1 MAETAYP
8 TGTSGTTPRSADL
21 LFIAS
26 AALLGIGLAFLIFPH
41 DLLVGIAP
49 YWDNVQGDNAANWIG
64 YEAFARDTWHW
75 PIFKTT
81 LLSPPE
87 GVNVLFTDP
96 IPGLALLG
104 KLTLKATG
112 WLPNYFGPWLL
123 FAYALQPA
131 VAYYL
136 LRRLS
141 LTRVAALL
149 GALVFL
155 FVPAF
160 IFRYGHFS
168 LLGHWVLLASLLVYY
183 FVAQGGSRAAIY
195 GGAAFTFSIIL
206 INPYLLIMSIAIY
219 CAALVDGAY
228 SRRIPVLQAAAV
240 CAALAMSIVGT
251 AFLLGFVEIGRPT
264 AGGGFGMYSMN
275 LLSPIMPQLSAWPG
289 HEKFI
294 LDATQGQYE
303 GYNYLGGGI
312 LGLVFIAALFAWQP
326 AKDFMKRSPALF
338 IFAGL
343 MGIYALSTQIYLG
356 DKLIASLALDEFEL
370 FAKFSGMFR
379 SSGRFFWPMGYLIL
393 TCAIYAI
400 YMRFGA
406 KKFALIATAALAVQI
421 VDVRPLI
428 SSVGER
434 ALKAPNNLDAL
445 QWSEIARAHNEI
457 LLLPQFLCM
466 STDNRKYAYDFGQL
480 AARSGLPTNSAI
492 INRSDVDCAAEGLAS
507 FNDLKAAAV
516 RDNPLI
522 IAFKDAFSRNAM
534 AGALGQSS
542 LACRETSFAYVC
554 SANESS
560 ITNVGP
566 ELGRLSTIRIG
577 EERSVAEGG
586 DGLPFL
592 TAGWSAP
599 SQWGVWG
606 LGPESSFLVGFDKE
620 VCGNLVFRAKIQ
632 PFALAPYLVKETQV
646 ATDAGPSVS
655 FSIEQPGEQVV
666 TIPISIDKCTSSLKL
681 SLKFSDLKSPRDLG
695 FNDDPRRI
703 SWALQSFSF
712 QHVY

>member
-1 MAETAYP
+1 MYP
-8 TGTSGTTPRSADL
+8 V
-21 LFIAS
+21 IA
-26 AALLGIGLAFLIFPH
+26 AILGLALAFLIFPH
-41 DLLVGIAP
+41 DLVVGISP

-141 LTRVAALL
+141 LTKVSAFL
-149 GALVFL
+149 GALFFL

-168 LLGHWVLLASLLVYY
+168 LLGHWILLASLLVYY

-206 INPYLLIMSIAIY
+206 INPYLLVMAIAIY
-219 CAALVDGAY
+219 CAALVDGAF

-240 CAALAMSIVGT
+240 CVALAMSIVGT
-251 AFLLGFVEIGRPT
+251 AFLFGFVEIGRPT
-264 AGGGFGMYSMN
+264 AGGGFGRYSMN
-275 LLSPIMPQLSAWPG
+275 LLSPIMPQLSTWPG

-294 LDATQGQYE
+294 LDATRGQYE

-312 LGLVFIAALFAWQP
+312 LGLILIAALFAWQP
-326 AKDFMKRSPALF
+326 AKDFIRRSPALF

-356 DKLIASLALDEFEL
+356 DKLLASLALDQFEP
-370 FAKFSGMFR
+370 FAKFAGMFR

-406 KKFALIATAALAVQI
+406 NKFALIATSALAVQI
-421 VDVRPLI
+421 GDVRPLI
-428 SSVGER
+428 SSVSER
-434 ALKAPNNLDAL
+434 ALKAPHNLDAL

-466 STDNRKYAYDFGQL
+466 SRNNRKYAYDFGQL

-492 INRSDVDCAAEGLAS
+492 INRSDVDCAAERLAS
-507 FNDLKAAAV
+507 FKDLKAAAV

-534 AGALGQSS
+534 ALGQSS

-554 SANESS
+554 SPNDSS
-560 ITNVGP
+560 IANIGP
-566 ELGRLSTIRIG
+566 ELGSLSTIRIG
-577 EERSVAEGG
+577 EEHSVAEGG
-586 DGLPFL
+586 EGLPFL
-592 TAGWSAP
+592 AAGWSAP

-606 LGPESSFLVGFDKE
+606 LGPESVFLVAFEKE
-620 VCGNLVFRAKIQ
+620 VCGNLAFRAKIK
-632 PFALAPYLVKETQV
+632 PFELAAYLVKEVQV
-646 ATDAGPSVS
+646 TSDSGPSVS

-666 TIPISIDKCTSSLKL
+666 TIPIPIVRCTNSLKL
-681 SLKFSDLKSPRDLG
+681 SLRFFDLKSPHDLG

-703 SWALQSFSF
+703 SWGLQSFSF